1 MFAKIPILGK
11 LESNFVS
18 IRVLENEG
26 KNKKKSDLPDS
37 NQRPKDYLLEFTHYS
52 PPLYQLS

>member
-26 KNKKKSDLPDS
+26 KKTKKSDLPDS
-37 NQRPKDYLLEFTHYS
+37 NQRPKDYLTGVTYYS

>member
-26 KNKKKSDLPDS
+26 KNKKKV
-37 NQRPKDYLLEFTHYS
+37 RPAGFEPAT
-52 PPLYQLS
+52 